1 MNDALIQ
8 KLKKLLAL
16 AGNNPSQ
23 QEAEAALSKAQ
34 ALAIENGIDL
44 ALIGSNEDEEAIV
57 RENMEFGQRLPTVNV
72 YISNVL
78 TKFFNVRIIT
88 SGGRYGGRK
97 LIFIGKQSDINTAKY
112 VYTWLSD
119 TMVRCWH
126 NYYKANSYTVNI
138 KHKQSYLFGF
148 YNGLVT
154 KMESNKKSV
163 ESDKLKTVE
172 QKNKYSVAVVN
183 LEKKIQTFIDN
194 EFTNLRSGATKRIS
208 MNNNSYSRGMT
219 DGINCNIAKGG
230 IGASKAVAQ
239 LAY

>member
-1 MNDALIQ
+1 MNDALIS

-72 YISNVL
+72 YVTNVL
-78 TKFFNVRIIT
+78 NKFFNVRIIT

-112 VYTWLSD
+112 VYTWLSE

-148 YNGLVT
+148 YNGLIS
-154 KMESNKKSV
+154 KLESNKKSV
-163 ESDKLKTVE
+163 ESDKLKTEE

-194 EFTNLRSGATKRIS
+194 EFTNLRSGVTKRIS
-208 MNNNSYSRGMT
+208 MNKDSYSRGLT

-230 IGASKAVAQ
+230 IGNRAVAQ

>member
-1 MNDALIQ
+1 MNDALIL

-23 QEAEAALSKAQ
+23 GEAEAALAKAQ
-34 ALAIENGIDL
+34 SLAIENGIDL
-44 ALIGSNEDEEAIV
+44 ALIGSSEDEEDIV

-88 SGGRYGGRK
+88 SGGRSGGRK

-112 VYTWLSD
+112 VYTWLSE

-126 NYYKANSYTVNI
+126 NYYKANTHVINLS
-138 KHKQSYLFGF
+138 HKQSYLFGF
-148 YNGLVT
+148 YNGLIS
-154 KMESNKKSV
+154 KLESNKKTV
-163 ESDKLKTVE
+163 ESDKLKTTEE
-172 QKNKYSVAVVN
+172 QNKYAVAVVN
-183 LEKKIQTFIDN
+183 LQKKIQDFIDN
-194 EFTNLRSGATKRIS
+194 EFENLRSGATKRIS
-208 MNNNSYSRGMT
+208 MNNDSYSRGLT

-230 IGASKAVAQ
+230 IGNRAVAQ

>member
-1 MNDALIQ
+1 MNDALIL

-23 QEAEAALSKAQ
+23 EEAEAALSKAQ

-44 ALIGSNEDEEAIV
+44 ALIGSNENEEEIV

-72 YISNVL
+72 YVSNVL

-112 VYTWLSD
+112 VYTWLSE

-126 NYYKANSYTVNI
+126 NYYKTNDVLLT
-138 KHKQSYLFGF
+138 HKQSYLFGF
-148 YNGLVT
+148 YNGLAT
-154 KMESNKKSV
+154 KLESNKKTV
-163 ESDKLKTVE
+163 ESERLKTVDE
-172 QKNKYSVAVVN
+172 QNKYSVAIVN
-183 LEKKIQTFIDN
+183 LQKKIQDFIDN
-194 EFTNLRSGATKRIS
+194 EFNNLRTGATKRIS
-208 MNNNSYSRGMT
+208 INNDSYSRGLT

-230 IGASKAVAQ
+230 IGNRAVAQ